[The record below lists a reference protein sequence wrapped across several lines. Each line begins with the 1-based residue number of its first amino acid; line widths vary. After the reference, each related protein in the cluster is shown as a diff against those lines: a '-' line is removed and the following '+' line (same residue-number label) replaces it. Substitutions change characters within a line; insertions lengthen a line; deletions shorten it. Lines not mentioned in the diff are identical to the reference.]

1 MVYTW
6 YKWMAHRKCSVNAS
20 SLAVFPT
27 HPISSS
33 RTGTRPYTYCCTQ
46 SVQCCVSGGAHNV
59 DLLMVVV
66 VGTQDTTIKHKVP
79 ITTCYRQICFSF
91 KINIPKCWYLKEG
104 LVESEEVMRTETSWS
119 GLVPL
124 WKRLQRDPLETPPGE
139 DTVRK
144 HPLWT
149 RKRAIIRKQSC
160 WHLDFGLPAFRT
172 LRNNCLLFLSY
183 PAGGICYNTASLID

>member
-124 WKRLQRDPLETPPGE
+124 WKRHQRVLTPLLSRE
-139 DTVRK
+139 DTIRRWLSLNQEVGLIRY
-144 HPLWT
+144 
-149 RKRAIIRKQSC
+149 RSASAII
-160 WHLDFGLPAFRT
+160 LDFQASELWEG
-172 LRNNCLLFLSY
+172 NLFKRHPIYDISVIV
-183 PAGGICYNTASLID
+183 A